1 MAGKLPRDHR
11 VCPGERVKRLFKMHV
26 DRIAA
31 ESFPGGER
39 RRFAVGIEDAAGH
52 AELVP
57 VLEHALDGPVF
68 LRVAAAFFG
77 VPVPEKAA
85 AVVKTGG
92 GEDFVMP
99 VVGRLKPVAEIALAV
114 ELLSCERG
122 ERFNGI
128 DIIGIV
134 PVLKKPEPSRQSGLE
149 RGTLRRGHAFE
160 IERPP
165 LLRGTRAERVNGG
178 DEIAPAGG
186 VSVKRAAGAK
196 VFNAQP
202 LAEQGNISPA
212 ENIPEK
218 NVSEAVRGAFGTL
231 PGERF
236 VNKGFVLQTDG
247 LKFAHK
253 NDLSG
258 W

>member
-1 MAGKLPRDHR
+1 
-11 VCPGERVKRLFKMHV
+11 
-26 DRIAA
+26 
-31 ESFPGGER
+31 
-39 RRFAVGIEDAAGH
+39 
-52 AELVP
+52 
-57 VLEHALDGPVF
+57 
-68 LRVAAAFFG
+68 
-77 VPVPEKAA
+77 
-85 AVVKTGG
+85 
-92 GEDFVMP
+92 MP

-128 DIIGIV
+128 DIVRVV

-149 RGTLRRGHAFE
+149 RGALRRGHAFE

-186 VSVKRAAGAK
+186 VGVESALGAK

-202 LAEQGNISPA
+202 LAEQGNIPPA

-236 VNKGFVLQTDG
+236 VNEGFVLQTDG

-253 NDLSG
+253 KAFPVGSFFYL
-258 W
+258 